1 MLNDSDNFCSYY
13 NQGLLIESSPAGQ
26 TRVAMCCW
34 QKRKNVNFVE
44 FDSDYFTKLRNEST
58 HKIPAACSVYCS
70 KPGHIAN
77 ERELA
82 QYEPWRDCNN
92 QVAIKKLHLKQGLT
106 CNLTCIS
113 CSSELSS
120 AWKKGYRKFVPDA
133 TLVKLKKETQ
143 KQWQHLDLSSV
154 EQVHFDGGE
163 PLLGTDHIDLL
174 KHLKNI
180 GQIKNVTVNYNT
192 NGTIWPSNE
201 VIELWSEAKWVR
213 LFFSLDGV
221 GTTFEYTRYPAKWD
235 RVAENMYKFQ
245 QLKGPCLLLEVN
257 AIIGI
262 HNIFNIP
269 DFYQWWK
276 DNYQISN
283 QGDPT
288 KIFVRAIEPSSYGG
302 EVLNLKFLP
311 AAIKPLAM
319 KMLQTYT
326 HVPGVKDLMLILNK
340 YDDSSSSDVRW
351 LSYFEKLDQLRG
363 TNWQDSLSEEFKN
376 LC

>member
-1 MLNDSDNFCSYY
+1 LLNDSDNFCSYY
-13 NQGLLIESSPAGQ
+13 NQGLLIVSSPEGQ

-82 QYEPWRDCNN
+82 QYEPWYDRNN

-120 AWKKGYRKFVPDA
+120 AWNKDYRKFVPDA
-133 TLVKLKKETQ
+133 PIVKLKKETQ

-235 RVAENMYKFQ
+235 QVVENMYKFQ

-302 EVLNLKFLP
+302 EVLDLKFLP

-340 YDDSSSSDVRW
+340 YDDNSSSDVRW